1 MTRFDSHWMNSWQ
14 DAVNADAAFN
24 VIGRYFTA
32 DFLLGFGDQEY
43 VVSVD
48 GGRIERITD
57 DVGVETP
64 WSFALRAPEDSWE
77 KFTQRIPPPM
87 FNDIWAMAHPLH
99 GRLRMDG
106 DVKVL
111 WAEPACADVDARPY
125 ARGPGSGAAGRAC
138 DPGMRED
145 EAR

>member
-1 MTRFDSHWMNSWQ
+1 MTRFDSHWMNAWQ
-14 DAVNADAAFN
+14 DAVNADSALS

-32 DFLLGFGDQEY
+32 DFLLGFGDDEY

-48 GGRIERITD
+48 RGRIERITD

-64 WSFALRAPEDSWE
+64 WSFGLRAPDESWE

-87 FNDIWAMAHPLH
+87 YNDIWAMAHPLH
-99 GRLRMDG
+99 GRLKIDG

-111 WAEPACADVDARPY
+111 WQNL
-125 ARGPGSGAAGRAC
+125 RALTWML
-138 DPGMRED
+138 DRMREVPD
-145 EAR
+145 RALVEVRATRV